1 MKACRRRIKSR
12 RRAARRGGDA
22 KAPSRKSDKD
32 KEKENGSTDGPDQI
46 PRHFTI
52 KASFLKERCYPYLMD
67 TPLESLAYLSG
78 VRCQETTVIDQLVT
92 FKLDVQTEV
101 YVRGN
106 PMSVADALIAM
117 DEQGDLLEGTIH
129 CQPGEGPSA
138 TLPSGIDR
146 KHHRRLESA
155 GYRPLGI
162 IMARDGHIR
171 FYTDRM
177 PFEVQVVGNDVVK
190 LSDTSYR
197 LMIDKVTVKTGPAE
211 KAGETEKK
219 TDEHDGQTD
228 NKDATL
234 RQSCG
239 EANAGGVGTAGVPN
253 GTAGEG
259 AGVQAGSRR

>member
-1 MKACRRRIKSR
+1 M
-12 RRAARRGGDA
+12 
-22 KAPSRKSDKD
+22 
-32 KEKENGSTDGPDQI
+32 T
-46 PRHFTI
+46 
-52 KASFLKERCYPYLMD
+52 

-78 VRCQETTVIDQLVT
+78 VRCRETTVIDQLVT

-117 DEQGDLLEGTIH
+117 DERGDLLEGTIH

-146 KHHRRLESA
+146 KHHRRLESV
-155 GYRPLGI
+155 GYKPLGI
-162 IMARDGHIR
+162 IMSRDGHFR

-197 LMIDKVTVKTGPAE
+197 LMIDKVTAETRPAE

-219 TDEHDGQTD
+219 THGHDGETD
-228 NKDATL
+228 DKDAAL
-234 RQSCG
+234 RQSPG
-239 EANAGGVGTAGVPN
+239 QANAGGAGSAGVPN
-253 GTAGEG
+253 GPAGEG
-259 AGVQAGSRR
+259 AGVQAGSRG